1 MICLLKKP
9 LWIFQSGWKEIRKH
23 TSGNSMSP
31 LGAQNKDLGAALQAL
46 LTLNLNYV
54 ISLASRLSP
63 VPASACSP
71 LSLGKASGR
80 AAEEKVLW
88 GMMVLHFLCVSVF
101 GSLYLFSILWF
112 CFYRVWFV
120 TVSLVEFFVFPF
132 WQMCFSFSYS
142 RRSVL
147 FPHFRAFLPPLSSS
161 PLPLFAPA
169 TQACFQWSS
178 ALLMLSLDGSGIRKT
193 IVSHVHFFF

>member
-9 LWIFQSGWKEIRKH
+9 LWICQSGWKEIRKH
-23 TSGNSMSP
+23 SSGNSLSP

-46 LTLNLNYV
+46 LTLHLNYV

-88 GMMVLHFLCVSVF
+88 GIMVLHFLCVSVF

-112 CFYRVWFV
+112 CFISSLIYHSFSRRVFV
-120 TVSLVEFFVFPF
+120 CFPFGRCVSVSLTAGAP
-132 WQMCFSFSYS
+132 FSFPIFALPS
-142 RRSVL
+142 L
-147 FPHFRAFLPPLSSS
+147 PHPPPLSF
-161 PLPLFAPA
+161 PFLHLPRRLVFNDQALFWCWAWMD
-169 TQACFQWSS
+169 QGYESQ
-178 ALLMLSLDGSGIRKT
+178 
-193 IVSHVHFFF
+193 